1 MITIRTLQHYLYL
14 CKKLQNIFYFSDARM
29 KYIEEITIIITVAKC
44 FKDSC
49 ITKILNNIFF
59 FTLKWDFSYIN
70 PFYKVARPSL
80 T

>member
-1 MITIRTLQHYLYL
+1 
-14 CKKLQNIFYFSDARM
+14 M